1 MGDGIFWTIWVL
13 VERVL
18 VGNGPKCPLSEQSDL
33 QPVRRT
39 INETLWSS
47 VSYSVKRAHVLFC
60 LNDALFA
67 ALCLEQAWFAKAC
80 WCVSLGRK
88 DFWQVRRWMQ
98 QGKSVSRTFTSQR
111 PNAAHEDSFLSHRWS
126 VQRFSQASGSS
137 GLWLTRCTHTYTHIY
152 LLLVY
157 RSDWIRFIYI
167 IIDKQ
172 KHIMAYHSQ
181 KYQKYCAPISG
192 LMPFA
197 RTSRWN
203 FKTFSVVMSL
213 QSGFLCYHLF
223 SVSNCSALSAISFKS
238 LIVLFL
244 AGTRCWGLL
253 KPGESPKSWV
263 GPMGPMRTS
272 SRLPQVSAFAL
283 AKEHMRQ
290 RMGQWSVPSM
300 LASTCLDMSQP
311 HFV

>member
-1 MGDGIFWTIWVL
+1 MPPQRT
-13 VERVL
+13 
-18 VGNGPKCPLSEQSDL
+18 
-33 QPVRRT
+33 VRSTTRT
-39 INETLWSS
+39 QDNQWNTL
-47 VSYSVKRAHVLFC
+47 KQCELFCKKGACIVLF
-60 LNDALFA
+60 
-67 ALCLEQAWFAKAC
+67 E
-80 WCVSLGRK
+80 
-88 DFWQVRRWMQ
+88 RRAVCCFMF
-98 QGKSVSRTFTSQR
+98 GTGLVCKSMLMRVSRKERFLASAEM
-111 PNAAHEDSFLSHRWS
+111 NAAGQKCLPDLHEPKAKRGTWGQLPFPSLICSE
-126 VQRFSQASGSS
+126 V
-137 GLWLTRCTHTYTHIY
+137 LTGFRIFRPVIDQMHTHIHTHIY

-223 SVSNCSALSAISFKS
+223 SVSNCNALSAISFKS

>member
-1 MGDGIFWTIWVL
+1 MSWAVSAELPRRSSGAKDNFEWGDGIFWTIWVL

-111 PNAAHEDSFLSHRWS
+111 PNAAHEDSFLSHRWICS
-126 VQRFSQASGSS
+126 EV
-137 GLWLTRCTHTYTHIY
+137 LTGFRIFRPVIDQMHTHIHTHIY

-157 RSDWIRFIYI
+157 RSDWIRFKYNYRQTETHNGI
-167 IIDKQ
+167 
-172 KHIMAYHSQ
+172 SQ
-181 KYQKYCAPISG
+181 SKISKILCANFRLNALCQDVALKFQDVFCGYVIAIRIS
-192 LMPFA
+192 L
-197 RTSRWN
+197 
-203 FKTFSVVMSL
+203 
-213 QSGFLCYHLF
+213 
-223 SVSNCSALSAISFKS
+223 LSFILS
-238 LIVLFL
+238 
-244 AGTRCWGLL
+244 
-253 KPGESPKSWV
+253 
-263 GPMGPMRTS
+263 
-272 SRLPQVSAFAL
+272 
-283 AKEHMRQ
+283 
-290 RMGQWSVPSM
+290 
-300 LASTCLDMSQP
+300 
-311 HFV
+311 